1 MPDNKVK
8 HNDDN
13 TEIMIISPSRVST
26 SLSTQ
31 DYFATCNTPVPLYD
45 TFNHVGV
52 TLDCHLYFKY
62 NMSST
67 MSLQITL
74 NVVVSVPFVIS

>member
-1 MPDNKVK
+1 MTDNKVK

-45 TFNHVGV
+45 TFNHVCV
-52 TLDCHLYFKY
+52 TIDCHLYFKS

-67 MSLQITL
+67 MYVQHVLSTVQ
-74 NVVVSVPFVIS
+74 